1 MKYTGPK
8 AKRCRKHGV
17 NIYGSDKY
25 DKILQR
31 KPYGPGKGPRT
42 RPGRKSEYAQQL
54 AEKQKARDIFGLSER
69 QFKRLY
75 DSAASSKEETGALF
89 KKLLELRL
97 DNAIYRAGFAMTRL
111 QSRQFVSHGLFIVN
125 GTRVTSSSYQLKEG
139 DVITLRERSKNS
151 PVFEPIF
158 AAHEKYL
165 PPSWLKVDSSAKQI
179 EIVALPDDESTEKAI
194 DMRQVIE
201 LYSRN

>member
-1 MKYTGPK
+1 
-8 AKRCRKHGV
+8 
-17 NIYGSDKY
+17 
-25 DKILQR
+25 
-31 KPYGPGKGPRT
+31 
-42 RPGRKSEYAQQL
+42 
-54 AEKQKARDIFGLSER
+54 
-69 QFKRLY
+69 
-75 DSAASSKEETGALF
+75 
-89 KKLLELRL
+89 LELRL